1 MDKNNDPKQPKNGY
15 AIPFFI
21 ALAVLTVVSF
31 ILPLRPTQSQAEKR
45 ALAEF
50 PEFSLEALVSG
61 DYFDDI
67 STWFSDTFPGREGW
81 LSLSADV
88 EGLHGKTDI
97 ILHGDLP
104 PVEETSPKETTVPVE
119 TEAPETIPDET
130 VILQETTPPT
140 TPVEEWGGVDAGQ
153 AEISYG
159 SVLQINDAAYNY
171 FRQSEYVSDK
181 YIAMV
186 NNLVEAMDG
195 KGVTVVSAPA
205 PTAIGIMV
213 ENDYME
219 LLKCTPQD
227 QVLEY
232 LHSRMDERVVTV
244 DTYSALVAHN
254 DEYLFFRTDHHWA
267 PLGAYYTYVAVCEA
281 LGYEAASLDA
291 FEVLDQGEFR
301 GSLYYQCNQSD
312 KLRLDNVYAYQ
323 PYDDVTMM
331 IYNEEGYGFE
341 WPLITDMSKSAI
353 NSKYM
358 AFLAGDHPMVVI
370 TNNDKPDA
378 PNCVVIK
385 DSFGNCFAPFLTQNY
400 HKVYVVDYRSYYQMK
415 MSRFVEEYDITDLIL
430 LPPISGTQTESVV
443 DLYAKLCK

>member
-1 MDKNNDPKQPKNGY
+1 MDKNNDTKQPGKGY
-15 AIPFFI
+15 AIPFFLV
-21 ALAVLTVVSF
+21 LAILTVVAF
-31 ILPLRPTQSQAEKR
+31 IIPLRPTQSQAEKR

-50 PEFSLEALVSG
+50 PEFSVEALVSG
-61 DYFDDI
+61 SYFDDI
-67 STWFSDTFPGREGW
+67 STWFSDTFPGRESW
-81 LSLSADV
+81 LSLSSDV
-88 EGLHGKTDI
+88 EGLHGQNDI
-97 ILHGDLP
+97 VIHGELP
-104 PVEETSPKETTVPVE
+104 PVEEPAPTETTVPVE
-119 TEAPETIPDET
+119 TQPTETIPEET

-153 AEISYG
+153 AEITFG

-171 FRQSEYVSDK
+171 FRHSEYVSDK

-186 NNLVEAMDG
+186 NDLVEALEG
-195 KGVTVVSAPA
+195 KGVTVISAPA

-213 ENDYME
+213 ESDYME
-219 LLKCTPQD
+219 MLNCTPQD

-232 LHSRMDERVVTV
+232 LHSGMDESVVTV
-244 DTYSALVAHN
+244 DTYNALIPHN

-267 PLGAYYTYVAVCEA
+267 ALGAYYTYVGICEA
-281 LGYEAASLDA
+281 MGYEAAPLSN
-291 FEVLDQGEFR
+291 FEVWDQGEFR

-312 KLRLDNVYAYQ
+312 KLRLDNVYAYM

-341 WPLITDMSKSAI
+341 WPLLTDMSKSAI

-358 AFLAGDHPMVVI
+358 TFLAGDHPMVVI

-385 DSFGNCFAPFLTQNY
+385 DSYGNCFAPFLTQNY
-400 HKVYVVDYRSYYQMK
+400 HKVYALDYRKYYKMK
-415 MSRFVEEYDITDLIL
+415 MSRFVEEYDIQDIIL
-430 LPPISGTQTESVV
+430 LPALSSTQSESVV
-443 DLYAKLCK
+443 NLFVKLCK